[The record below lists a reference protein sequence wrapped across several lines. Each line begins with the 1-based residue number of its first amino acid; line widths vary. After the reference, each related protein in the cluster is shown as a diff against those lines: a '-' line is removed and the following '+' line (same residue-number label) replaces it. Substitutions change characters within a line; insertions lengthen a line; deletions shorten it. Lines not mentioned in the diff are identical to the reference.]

1 MSDLIVAA
9 FDDEFKA
16 EQVRLDLLR
25 LKHEHL
31 VDLEEAAIV
40 VRTAEGKV
48 RIHHAGHLTVPAALT
63 GGFVGTLVGLM
74 LINPALALLGLV
86 SGTALGAVI
95 GALKEVGIDEK
106 FMKKLAAHLK
116 PGSSALFV
124 LVKQTQPDVVVNE
137 LKRFN
142 GHVLQTPLA
151 HQDEAKLREALEAV
165 RKDSGDQ

>member
-1 MSDLIVAA
+1 MSVLIVTA

-25 LKHEHL
+25 MKHEHL

-40 VRTAEGKV
+40 VRSPEGKV
-48 RIHHAGHLTVPAALT
+48 RLHHAGHLTVPAAMT

-106 FMKKLAAHLK
+106 FMKELAAHLK

-124 LVKQTQPDVVVNE
+124 LVEQVQPDVVVNE

-142 GHVLQTPLA
+142 GHVLQTSLA
-151 HQDEAKLREALEAV
+151 HQDETRLRKALEAA
-165 RKDSGDQ
+165 KKAAGEK